1 MNQVLLQRLA
11 NREFQDQLYQNNLS
25 VRRVMSILTYS
36 SLPTKEEEA
45 VLTNIFGSAWEKWS
59 LVNHVQYIHGLV
71 ASVQPWGGPRNVE
84 TLTEIRSQLKAL
96 QNILHQRGV

>member
-45 VLTNIFGSAWEKWS
+45 ILTDIFGSAWEKWTTA
-59 LVNHVQYIHGLV
+59 NHVQYIHGLV
-71 ASVQPWGGPRNVE
+71 SMVAPWGGPRNVE